1 MKEQTRYRLTGAV
14 FLLALASIVLPMVFD
29 GSGVRVQQVQP
40 IDVDLPR
47 LPSAA
52 ELDALRI
59 NEQETKAAQA
69 EIAAAKARF
78 DDDGYA
84 VADGTRL
91 GDPELRDPSAPVAET
106 TVGPESAA
114 GSGEIAPAIV
124 AVPARANDW
133 AVQLASFSDPA
144 NAQAFRDRLNEDGHQ
159 AWLSSSKQNG
169 TLRTRVAIGPL
180 ENKASAE
187 RLVTQ
192 VSARYDVEAIIVEMS
207 P

>member
-1 MKEQTRYRLTGAV
+1 MC
-14 FLLALASIVLPMVFD
+14 I
-29 GSGVRVQQVQP
+29 
-40 IDVDLPR
+40 
-47 LPSAA
+47 
-52 ELDALRI
+52 
-59 NEQETKAAQA
+59 
-69 EIAAAKARF
+69 
-78 DDDGYA
+78 
-84 VADGTRL
+84 
-91 GDPELRDPSAPVAET
+91 RD
-106 TVGPESAA
+106 
-114 GSGEIAPAIV
+114 SGEIAPAIV